1 MLEIFS
7 DPLKKEFLIP
17 PLVGPVH
24 MLTLLLLLIILR
36 WKYKWGEYT
45 LYMAHL
51 EILVQKI
58 ELLEDLLVV
67 LLLQLVQSLWISL

>member
-7 DPLKKEFLIP
+7 GPLKKEFLIP